1 MAYYAIKGGEEA
13 INNSLDFYNEQT
25 SKAQDIDEQS
35 LIQGLTFSIDKVI
48 SEGSLYSKKLAA
60 KAIKRSAGDLL
71 NASFF
76 LRAHRSTCQRLG
88 ECKVLDVNEMRL
100 SRRISS
106 AFKDIEGGQLL
117 GPSNDYEIKLLLDL
131 KKEKTNIKEYSTH
144 NNIIKSALSPLRDAS
159 LIKKLKKDDK
169 PWDITR
175 SYPSAPY
182 PRSAVLQVMSRGESG
197 SLLAVGY
204 TTMRG
209 YGDVHPTIG
218 DLRIGELDIIFTHP
232 FSKKE
237 VKIGSIEAT
246 AVECAGTFNQDKDGD
261 TKLTTGF
268 GFCFGKNETK
278 AISMSI
284 IDLSLYN
291 KAYSLGGENIIAADF
306 EMIMHHL
313 DGIESFGMTNHFKLP
328 HYVTFQ
334 TDFQIFNCAKEYAL
348 EKEKEE
354 KKQRKKRL
362 EQAKDKKLKKDKK

>member
-13 INNSLDFYNEQT
+13 IKNSLDFYADLT
-25 SKAQDIDEQS
+25 SEANKLDTNT
-35 LIQGLTFSIDKVI
+35 LINGLTFSIDKVM

-60 KAIKRSAGDLL
+60 IAIKRSAGDML

-76 LRAHRSTCQRLG
+76 LRAHRSSCQRIG
-88 ECKVLDVNEMRL
+88 ICKTIDVNDMRL
-100 SRRISS
+100 NRRISS

-117 GPSNDYEIKLLLDL
+117 GASNDYEIKLLLDL
-131 KKEKTNIKEYSTH
+131 KNEDVNIEEYSNK
-144 NNIIKSALSPLRDAS
+144 NNVIKSALTPLRDDN
-159 LIKKLKKDDK
+159 LIKVLPKEKQA
-169 PWDITR
+169 WDITR
-175 SYPSAPY
+175 NYPSAPY

-197 SLLAVGY
+197 SLLTVGY

-218 DLRIGELDIIFTHP
+218 DLRIGELDIEFVHP
-232 FSKKE
+232 FTKKD
-237 VKIGSIEAT
+237 VKIGTIEAT
-246 AVECAGTFNQDKDGD
+246 SVESVGTFNKDSEGE

-284 IDLSLYN
+284 IDLTLYN
-291 KAYSLGGENIIAADF
+291 NTYSVGGENIIAGDF

-334 TDFQIFNCAKEYAL
+334 TDYQIFKSAQKYSEDINRNNEG
-348 EKEKEE
+348 KEK
-354 KKQRKKRL
+354 
-362 EQAKDKKLKKDKK
+362 

>member
-13 INNSLDFYNEQT
+13 IRNSLDFYSDIT
-25 SKAQDIDEQS
+25 SHAQKIDDES
-35 LIQGLTFSIDKVI
+35 IIEGLTFSIDRVI

-60 KAIKRSAGDLL
+60 RAIKRSAGDLL

-76 LRAHRSTCQRLG
+76 LRAHRSSCQRIG
-88 ECKVLDVNEMRL
+88 ICKTIDTNDMRL

-117 GPSNDYEIKLLLDL
+117 GASNDYEVKLLIDL
-131 KKEKTNIKEYSTH
+131 KNEKVEIEGYSSKD
-144 NNIIKSALSPLRDAS
+144 NIIKSALTPLREDK
-159 LIKKLKKDDK
+159 LIKVLPKEEE

-175 SYPSAPY
+175 NYPTEPY
-182 PRSAVLQVMSRGESG
+182 PRSSVLQVMSRAETG
-197 SLLAVGY
+197 SLLCVGY

-209 YGDVHPTIG
+209 YGDIHPTIG
-218 DLRIGELDIIFTHP
+218 DLRIGELDIEFIHP
-232 FSKKE
+232 FTKKE

-246 AVECAGTFNQDKDGD
+246 AVECVGTFNQDEDGD

-278 AISMSI
+278 AISMSM

-291 KAYSLGGENIIAADF
+291 THYSVGGEHIIAADF
-306 EMIMHHL
+306 DMIMHHL

-334 TDFQIFNCAKEYAL
+334 TDYQIFKSAQQYAL
-348 EKEKEE
+348 NKEE
-354 KKQRKKRL
+354 
-362 EQAKDKKLKKDKK
+362 EQKEGNIK

>member
-13 INNSLDFYNEQT
+13 IKNSLDFYNDLT
-25 SKAQDIDEQS
+25 SDANKLDDNELID
-35 LIQGLTFSIDKVI
+35 GLTFAIDRVMG
-48 SEGSLYSKKLAA
+48 EGSLYSKKLAA
-60 KAIKRSAGDLL
+60 TSIKRSAGDLL

-76 LRAHRSTCQRLG
+76 LRAHKSSCQRIG
-88 ECKVLDVNEMRL
+88 IAKSVDVNDMRL

-117 GPSNDYEIKLLLDL
+117 GPSNDYEIKLLIDL
-131 KKEKTNIKEYSTH
+131 KNEGVDIEDYGTND
-144 NNIIKSALSPLRDAS
+144 NVIKSALTPLREDN
-159 LIKKLKKDDK
+159 LIKLLPKEDQA
-169 PWDITR
+169 WDITR
-175 SYPSAPY
+175 NYPNAPY
-182 PRSAVLQVMSRGESG
+182 PRSAVLQVMSRAETG
-197 SLLAVGY
+197 SILSVGY

-218 DLRIGELDIIFTHP
+218 DLRIGELDVKFTHP
-232 FSKKE
+232 FTKNE
-237 VKIGSIEAT
+237 VKIGEIEAT
-246 AVECAGTFNQDKDGD
+246 AVESVGTFNQDEDGD

-284 IDLSLYN
+284 IDLTLYN
-291 KAYSLGGENIIAADF
+291 NSYSVGGDYIMAADF

-334 TDFQIFNCAKEYAL
+334 TDYQIFKCAQKYAD
-348 EKEKEE
+348 
-354 KKQRKKRL
+354 
-362 EQAKDKKLKKDKK
+362 DKKVQEGEQK

>member
-13 INNSLDFYNEQT
+13 IKNSLNFYSDLT
-25 SKAQDIDEQS
+25 SHAQNIEDKS
-35 LIQGLTFSIDKVI
+35 LIEGLTYSIDKVI

-60 KAIKRSAGDLL
+60 TAIKRSAGDLL

-76 LRAHRSTCQRLG
+76 LRAHRSSCQRIG
-88 ECKVLDVNEMRL
+88 IAQEIDVNDMRL
-100 SRRISS
+100 TRRISS

-117 GPSNDYEIKLLLDL
+117 GPSNDYEIKLLVDL
-131 KKEKTNIKEYSTH
+131 KNQDVDIEEYS
-144 NNIIKSALSPLRDAS
+144 NEDNIIKSALTPLRNDN
-159 LIKKLKKDDK
+159 LIKVLPKEDE

-175 SYPSAPY
+175 NYPTAPY

-197 SLLAVGY
+197 SLLCVGY

-209 YGDVHPTIG
+209 YGDIHPTIG
-218 DLRIGELDIIFTHP
+218 DLRIGELDIKFTHP
-232 FSKKE
+232 FTKEE
-237 VKIGSIEAT
+237 VKVGTIEAT
-246 AVECAGTFNQDKDGD
+246 AVECVGTFNQDANGD

-278 AISMSI
+278 AISMSM

-291 KAYSLGGENIIAADF
+291 SHYSVGGEHIIAADF
-306 EMIMHHL
+306 DMIMHHL

-334 TDFQIFNCAKEYAL
+334 TDYQIFKSAQKYAQ
-348 EKEKEE
+348 EKEE
-354 KKQRKKRL
+354 GD
-362 EQAKDKKLKKDKK
+362 AK